1 MYETLGFEEKGDVAY
16 VSLKRKRINVKQI
29 RELERLCD
37 HLDDVST
44 AKVVVFR
51 GHSEGIDFDDFDP
64 KEGLDIHGFN
74 KWEKLVGRIEKIPK
88 ITVGLID
95 GPCVGGGFQ
104 FFLALDQRVCVH
116 KAGFSLP
123 EVRQG
128 FLPGM
133 AVFRLAK
140 YVGLGHAK
148 RIIMTGQGLS
158 AIEAQH
164 LGLVDVVEDDL
175 DAALH
180 KMLGHFGTMHPVP
193 FSLARRL
200 LLESYGTQYE
210 DALGNFLAAQHRCIQ
225 QTHFL
230 ETLKREQGRH

>member
-1 MYETLGFEEKGDVAY
+1 MYETLGYEENGDIVT
-16 VSLKRKRINVKQI
+16 VTIKRKRINVKQI
-29 RELERLCD
+29 RELERVCD
-37 HLDDVST
+37 HLEDVST

-64 KEGLDIHGFN
+64 REALDIHGFN
-74 KWEKLVGRIEKIPK
+74 KWEKLVGRIEKLPK

-104 FFLALDQRVCVH
+104 LFLVLDQRIAMH

-133 AVFRLAK
+133 SVFRLAK

-148 RIIMTGQGLS
+148 RIIMTGHGLNVT
-158 AIEAQH
+158 EALQ
-164 LGLVDVVEDDL
+164 LGVIDVVDDNL
-175 DAALH
+175 DHALSVT
-180 KMLGHFGTMHPVP
+180 LGHFGTMHTVA
-193 FSLARRL
+193 FTLARRL
-200 LLESYGTQYE
+200 LNESYGTDYE
-210 DALGNFLAAQHRCIQ
+210 DALGNFLAAQHRCIN
-225 QTHFL
+225 QTGFL
-230 ETLKREQGRH
+230 DTLKKERAKA

>member
-1 MYETLGFEEKGDVAY
+1 MYETFGFDEQGDIATVT
-16 VSLKRKRINVKQI
+16 LKRKRINVKQI

-37 HLDDVST
+37 HLEDVST

-51 GHSEGIDFDDFDP
+51 GHSEGIDFEDFDP
-64 KEGLDIHGFN
+64 REPLDIHGFN
-74 KWEKLVGRIEKIPK
+74 KWEKLVGRIERLPK

-104 FFLALDQRVCVH
+104 LFLVLDHRIATH

-133 AVFRLAK
+133 AVFRLGK

-148 RIIMTGQGLS
+148 RLIMTGQGVN
-158 AIEAQH
+158 AHEAQV
-164 LGLVDVVEDDL
+164 LGLVDVVDDDL
-175 DAALH
+175 DAAFHRTLA
-180 KMLGHFGTMHPVP
+180 HFGTMHPVA

-200 LLESYGTQYE
+200 LNESYSTEYE
-210 DALGNFLAAQHRCIQ
+210 DAVGNFLAAQHRCIN
-225 QTHFL
+225 QTGFL
-230 ETLKREQGRH
+230 ETVKKERAKS